1 MANEEGKA
9 HIWKQHLVCCVVIS
23 WLVASGASGVRPL
36 ERGATNGDSPVQ
48 RLPAPCTA
56 RALRVAF
63 PGMGALIRWYIS
75 SKAKYL
81 LESDSE
87 QVPWGKDAKYFE
99 KRVICAWN
107 HCITST
113 WILLFRWISATYG
126 ARGIWR
132 LLPMQLKR
140 QPNTR
145 FGELSERSG
154 WFMSDVNFGFLDRR
168 IFLHSV
174 SGSEWLRM
182 RWSLSWLRCKARVIR
197 GIGTKRFQMTRLETR
212 TKESTHVCEYVPWNG
227 MCVVKV
233 TVIIFVVTTDFN
245 FRREVWV

>member
-1 MANEEGKA
+1 MKKEELISRSRSLVLLHCNILIA
-9 HIWKQHLVCCVVIS
+9 WPAARQVYVFWK
-23 WLVASGASGVRPL
+23 
-36 ERGATNGDSPVQ
+36 ETQ
-48 RLPAPCTA
+48 RMVTA
-56 RALRVAF
+56 QFNTCAVLCNVRALRVAF
-63 PGMGALIRWYIS
+63 PGMGTLIRWYIS

-99 KRVICAWN
+99 KRVICACN

-174 SGSEWLRM
+174 SGSVWLRM